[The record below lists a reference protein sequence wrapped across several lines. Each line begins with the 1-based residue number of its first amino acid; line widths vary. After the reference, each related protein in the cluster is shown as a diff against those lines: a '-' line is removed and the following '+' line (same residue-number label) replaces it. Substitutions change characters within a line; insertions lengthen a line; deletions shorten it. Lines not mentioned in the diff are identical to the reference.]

1 MGIRLFRETIM
12 TKKLITEYDYKDSNN
27 SYNIIMISEG
37 GVETMVTDNVGLA
50 VSIQGVDKAMDY
62 ANMLNN
68 AAQSGSTF
76 KIRVT

>member
-1 MGIRLFRETIM
+1 M